1 MRMNQRSL
9 NVLEYPKILKML
21 EKFCVTDKG
30 KEKATHL
37 YPMTE
42 SVQVEEGLDLTEEA
56 LEMILR
62 NGRPPLAPLSNI
74 ADYVHRA
81 SIGSMLSLGELLNIA
96 ATLRI
101 AKDMEN
107 YYFED
112 TQQEK
117 LKVLKSYFDSLDPC
131 YDLEE
136 EISEKIISSEEMAD
150 NASRELATIRKEIVA
165 KNARITEKLNAI
177 ISSSSNEKVLQD
189 RLITVR
195 NNRYVVPVKQEYRHK
210 IPGIVLDKS
219 TSGAT
224 IFIEPISV
232 VELNNELK
240 LLAGEEEKEITRILK
255 KLTEVVA
262 AYQLSLNGNFDILT
276 ELDFIFAKGKLGIEM
291 GGVRV
296 HISKEEPLHYIKAR
310 HPLIDSSKAVSSD
323 IIMTS
328 DINSIIITGP
338 NTGGKTVTLKTIGL
352 LNLMVQSGLFVP
364 VKEKS
369 HTRIYD
375 KIFADIGD
383 EQSIEQSL
391 STFSAHMKNTVEIIK
406 YADAH
411 SLVLFDEL
419 GAGTDPTE
427 GAALAIALL
436 DNLYSRNVVTIATT
450 HYSEL
455 KEYALVTPGI
465 QNASVEFDIKTL
477 RPTFRLLIGIPGKS
491 NAFEIAKRLGLNNQ
505 IIEGAKKRVKNES
518 VQFEE
523 TLEKIDEKR
532 RQYDLTLQQIRK
544 READIEEKQKKI
556 GQEMEANRKQCN
568 KLLSEARQQ
577 SNQMIKKTQ
586 EKTESIYQQIRQI
599 QEATPNGSMDNKQL
613 EALRKGIKKQSDTID
628 DKYQQMT
635 QKIMPK
641 QQKLGKLEIGMSIH
655 LNTINKD
662 GEILELDHDG
672 RAVVQIGPM
681 KIKVAQKDLS
691 MNVSTKKT
699 TPQKRKKNISIS
711 SDERHVMNTRLD
723 LRGRTAEEAVF
734 MVEKMVSDAVVSG
747 THDLTIVHGK
757 GTGKLRKVIQNYLKD
772 NSFIENYRNGAPNE
786 GGTGVTIIKL

>member
-1 MRMNQRSL
+1 M
-9 NVLEYPKILKML
+9 
-21 EKFCVTDKG
+21 
-30 KEKATHL
+30 
-37 YPMTE
+37 
-42 SVQVEEGLDLTEEA
+42 
-56 LEMILR
+56 
-62 NGRPPLAPLSNI
+62 
-74 ADYVHRA
+74 
-81 SIGSMLSLGELLNIA
+81 
-96 ATLRI
+96 
-101 AKDMEN
+101 
-107 YYFED
+107 
-112 TQQEK
+112 
-117 LKVLKSYFDSLDPC
+117 
-131 YDLEE
+131 
-136 EISEKIISSEEMAD
+136 
-150 NASRELATIRKEIVA
+150 
-165 KNARITEKLNAI
+165 
-177 ISSSSNEKVLQD
+177 
-189 RLITVR
+189 
-195 NNRYVVPVKQEYRHK
+195 
-210 IPGIVLDKS
+210 
-219 TSGAT
+219 
-224 IFIEPISV
+224 
-232 VELNNELK
+232 
-240 LLAGEEEKEITRILK
+240 
-255 KLTEVVA
+255 
-262 AYQLSLNGNFDILT
+262 
-276 ELDFIFAKGKLGIEM
+276 
-291 GGVRV
+291 
-296 HISKEEPLHYIKAR
+296 
-310 HPLIDSSKAVSSD
+310 
-323 IIMTS
+323 
-328 DINSIIITGP
+328 
-338 NTGGKTVTLKTIGL
+338 
-352 LNLMVQSGLFVP
+352 
-364 VKEKS
+364 
-369 HTRIYD
+369 
-375 KIFADIGD
+375 
-383 EQSIEQSL
+383 
-391 STFSAHMKNTVEIIK
+391 
-406 YADAH
+406 
-411 SLVLFDEL
+411 
-419 GAGTDPTE
+419 
-427 GAALAIALL
+427 
-436 DNLYSRNVVTIATT
+436 
-450 HYSEL
+450 
-455 KEYALVTPGI
+455 
-465 QNASVEFDIKTL
+465 
-477 RPTFRLLIGIPGKS
+477 
-491 NAFEIAKRLGLNNQ
+491 NNQ

-556 GQEMEANRKQCN
+556 GQEMEANHKQCN

-635 QKIMPK
+635 KKIMPK
-641 QQKLGKLEIGMSIH
+641 QQKLGKLEIGMFIH